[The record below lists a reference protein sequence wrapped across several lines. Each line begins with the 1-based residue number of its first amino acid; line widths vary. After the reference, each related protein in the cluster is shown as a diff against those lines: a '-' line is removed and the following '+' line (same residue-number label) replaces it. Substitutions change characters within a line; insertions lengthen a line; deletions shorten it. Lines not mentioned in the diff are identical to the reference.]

1 MEEDLDIVKLNKLLI
16 IPDTAITSNI
26 TKVIIRRDL
35 KAVLNTPV
43 QYELCYGNQFHVEPQ
58 GRNIKSTGFKIAGE
72 IFYSISYGY
81 TK

>member
-1 MEEDLDIVKLNKLLI
+1 M
-16 IPDTAITSNI
+16 
-26 TKVIIRRDL
+26 

-72 IFYSISYGY
+72 SSTVYLTDTPNVDETTGSLSIFKID
-81 TK
+81 